1 MNIISLKKTFGFN
14 SDESSKNNVF
24 WHKTFGTPLRS
35 SKISFKTSTGVSHRL
50 YTRIWKSFLGNFCF
64 FWGGLEWLKINYV
77 TLSVVNKRRIYN
89 IYIAQVITTLQQ
101 GESFFICLEKILSFL
116 FYLNVS
122 QCFFGSSYY
131 RLYVQNRCVNWMT
144 ITYETGNKQW
154 TSVFPR
160 LLLFFSSWT
169 VVNIYLYLVLVLIF
183 TNDDYAFG

>member
-35 SKISFKTSTGVSHRL
+35 SKRSFKTSTGVSHRL
-50 YTRIWKSFLGNFCF
+50 YTRICNSFLGNFCF
-64 FWGGLEWLKINYV
+64 FFRGLEWLKINYV

-116 FYLNVS
+116 FYLTVS
-122 QCFFGSSYY
+122 
-131 RLYVQNRCVNWMT
+131 V
-144 ITYETGNKQW
+144 
-154 TSVFPR
+154 SVFLWFI
-160 LLLFFSSWT
+160 LLPPPCPKSMCKLNDNHIRDWKQTMDLCVSGCF
-169 VVNIYLYLVLVLIF
+169 LVLEQLWIF
-183 TNDDYAFG
+183 TSTLSW